1 MSFDS
6 FLSKLKTK
14 ASELKTEALKYKNKD
29 FLNAARAGSA
39 LIAMADGSVSAEEK
53 QKMVKFI
60 ESNDALSVFTTTDV
74 IKAFQDFVSQLE
86 FDKDIGEAKAYQALG
101 KMKSNVEA
109 SRLLVRM
116 IIAVA
121 SSDGNFDAN
130 EQRVA
135 SKIAPRMVAR
145 LAENSSQRKSTN
157 KVLAA
162 TCWSMPVSTRLAKVR
177 LKNGPRK
184 EYEVRDSSI
193 RMLNRASETAMRRVR
208 MPAMR
213 TE

>member
-14 ASELKTEALKYKNKD
+14 ASELKTEALN
-29 FLNAARAGSA
+29 
-39 LIAMADGSVSAEEK
+39 
-53 QKMVKFI
+53 
-60 ESNDALSVFTTTDV
+60 
-74 IKAFQDFVSQLE
+74 
-86 FDKDIGEAKAYQALG
+86 GEAKAYQALG

-135 SKIAPRMVAR
+135 SKIARELGLTP
-145 LAENSSQRKSTN
+145 AEFELQ
-157 KVLAA
+157 
-162 TCWSMPVSTRLAKVR
+162 
-177 LKNGPRK
+177 
-184 EYEVRDSSI
+184 
-193 RMLNRASETAMRRVR
+193 
-208 MPAMR
+208 
-213 TE
+213 

>member
-14 ASELKTEALKYKNKD
+14 AGELKTEALKFKNKD
-29 FLNAARAGSA
+29 FLNAAMAGSA
-39 LIAMADGSVSAEEK
+39 LIAMADGSVSSEEK

-60 ESNDALSVFTTTDV
+60 ESNEALSIFTTTDV

-101 KMKSNVEA
+101 RMKSNAEA

-116 IIAVA
+116 IIAIA
-121 SSDGNFDAN
+121 TSDGNFDAN

-135 SKIAPRMVAR
+135 SKIARELGLNP
-145 LAENSSQRKSTN
+145 AEFELQ
-157 KVLAA
+157 
-162 TCWSMPVSTRLAKVR
+162 
-177 LKNGPRK
+177 
-184 EYEVRDSSI
+184 
-193 RMLNRASETAMRRVR
+193 
-208 MPAMR
+208 
-213 TE
+213 

>member
-14 ASELKTEALKYKNKD
+14 AGELKTEALKYKNKD
-29 FLNAARAGSA
+29 FLNAAMAGSA
-39 LIAMADGSVSAEEK
+39 LIAMADGSVSSEEK

-60 ESNDALSVFTTTDV
+60 ESNEALSIFTTTDV

-101 KMKSNVEA
+101 RMKSNAEA

-116 IIAVA
+116 IIAIA
-121 SSDGNFDAN
+121 TSDGNFDAN

-135 SKIAPRMVAR
+135 SRIARELGLNP
-145 LAENSSQRKSTN
+145 AEFELQ
-157 KVLAA
+157 
-162 TCWSMPVSTRLAKVR
+162 
-177 LKNGPRK
+177 
-184 EYEVRDSSI
+184 
-193 RMLNRASETAMRRVR
+193 
-208 MPAMR
+208 
-213 TE
+213 